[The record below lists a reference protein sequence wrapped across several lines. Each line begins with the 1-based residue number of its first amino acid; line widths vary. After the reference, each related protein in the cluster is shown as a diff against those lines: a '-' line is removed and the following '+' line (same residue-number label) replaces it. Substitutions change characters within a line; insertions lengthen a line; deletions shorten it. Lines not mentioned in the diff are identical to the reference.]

1 MNSQGANKTSDLFA
15 TTDNKVSYYDGSM
28 NRLMKAAPALR
39 ITTTIAGG
47 ITLVLSL
54 TGATIETGKQV
65 SPDITPPVSI
75 QSAEAPRHGQLIY
88 KTVDAEGR
96 VSFGDK
102 PGANAVEFEALE
114 RPSYQQN
121 NSTEEL
127 QTRLDQMAATTK
139 RLQEDRKLRSKLRHD
154 EAEARKS
161 QYQAPVVVVEN
172 RVYRP
177 RPYPYLYKPH
187 PYRGEKN
194 SVSQHSGSSLGLH
207 LGGGSSK
214 FHYGLTYGSHQ
225 RQREVR
231 SIQTPYSREQGH
243 IRSSGLIKRRQ

>member
-1 MNSQGANKTSDLFA
+1 MNSQGANKTSGLFA
-15 TTDNKVSYYDGSM
+15 TADDEVSYYDGSM
-28 NRLMKAAPALR
+28 KRLMKAAPALR
-39 ITTTIAGG
+39 LPTRVAGG
-47 ITLVLSL
+47 ITLVLLL
-54 TGATIETGKQV
+54 TGASIETGGKV
-65 SPDITPPVSI
+65 SPGISSPVSA
-75 QSAEAPRHGQLIY
+75 QFAEALKQGKVIY
-88 KTVDAEGR
+88 KAVDAQGR
-96 VSFGDK
+96 VSFGDQ

-231 SIQTPYSREQGH
+231 SIQTSYSREQGH